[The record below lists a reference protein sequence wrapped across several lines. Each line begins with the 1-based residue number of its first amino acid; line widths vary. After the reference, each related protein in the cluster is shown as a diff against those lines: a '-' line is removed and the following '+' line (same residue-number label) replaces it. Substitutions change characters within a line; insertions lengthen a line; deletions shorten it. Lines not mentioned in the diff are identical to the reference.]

1 MSQVLMLRRKATRI
15 AGVGASL
22 GALALGGSAL
32 ADAAT
37 SKTSTTGTSTTP
49 QGTQGSAPQG
59 AQQGR
64 PQRDPTTPGGHV
76 GANGKTEA
84 ALPADVAAKV
94 KAAAEAKVSGGTVER
109 VETDVDHG
117 SPYEAHVRKS
127 DGTELEVLVNKDFKV
142 TAVNDMQ
149 HP

>member
-1 MSQVLMLRRKATRI
+1 MSTSLRLRKGLMTVA
-15 AGVGASL
+15 AL

-37 SKTSTTGTSTTP
+37 SGGSSTSGSSSSGSSNSTQQQPP
-49 QGTQGSAPQG
+49 QGGP
-59 AQQGR
+59 
-64 PQRDPTTPGGHV
+64 RDPTKPGGHR
-76 GANGKTEA
+76 GANGQVEQ

-94 KAAAEAKVSGGTVER
+94 KAAAEAKVPGGTVER

-127 DGTELEVLVNKDFKV
+127 DGTELEVLVNKDFAV
-142 TAVNDMQ
+142 TAVNTMQ

>member
-1 MSQVLMLRRKATRI
+1 MSVFPRFRKGLMAV
-15 AGVGASL
+15 AAL

-37 SKTSTTGTSTTP
+37 SSGSSSTGSSSSGSTT
-49 QGTQGSAPQG
+49 TQQQAPQG
-59 AQQGR
+59 Q
-64 PQRDPTTPGGHV
+64 PPRDPTKPGGHR
-76 GANGKTEA
+76 GANGQVEQ
-84 ALPADVAAKV
+84 ALPSDVASKV
-94 KAAAEAKVSGGTVER
+94 KAAAEAKVPGGTVER

-127 DGTELEVLVNKDFKV
+127 DGTELEVLVDKDFAV
-142 TAVNDMQ
+142 TAVNTME

>member
-1 MSQVLMLRRKATRI
+1 MSVFLRLRKGLMAV
-15 AGVGASL
+15 AAL

-37 SKTSTTGTSTTP
+37 SSSSTTGSSSSGSSTTQQQP
-49 QGTQGSAPQG
+49 
-59 AQQGR
+59 QGR
-64 PQRDPTTPGGHV
+64 PPRDPTKPGGHR
-76 GANGKTEA
+76 GANGQVEQ
-84 ALPADVAAKV
+84 ALPSDVAAKV
-94 KAAAEAKVSGGTVER
+94 KAAAEAKVPGGTVER

-127 DGTELEVLVNKDFKV
+127 DGTELEVLVNKDFAV
-142 TAVNDMQ
+142 SAVNTMQ

>member
-1 MSQVLMLRRKATRI
+1 MSMSLRLRRGLTAV
-15 AGVGASL
+15 AAL

-32 ADAAT
+32 ANAAT
-37 SKTSTTGTSTTP
+37 SSGSSSSSSSTAQ
-49 QGTQGSAPQG
+49 QGYPSPGGAPQG
-59 AQQGR
+59 QS
-64 PQRDPTTPGGHV
+64 PRDPTVPGGHRA
-76 GANGKTEA
+76 ANGQTEA
-84 ALPADVAAKV
+84 ALPSDVAAKV

-127 DGTELEVLVNKDFKV
+127 DGTELEVLVDKDFNV
-142 TAVNDMQ
+142 TAVNTMQ

>member
-1 MSQVLMLRRKATRI
+1 MFQGIRKTVMAVV
-15 AGVGASL
+15 AL

-32 ADAAT
+32 AGAAT
-37 SKTSTTGTSTTP
+37 SGTGTGPTSP
-49 QGTQGSAPQG
+49 PPGH
-59 AQQGR
+59 R
-64 PQRDPTTPGGHV
+64 PDPNTPGGHV
-76 GANGKTEA
+76 GANGKTEQ
-84 ALPADVAAKV
+84 ALSSDVAAKV

-127 DGTELEVLVNKDFKV
+127 DGSELVVLVNKDFQV
-142 TAVNDMQ
+142 TAVDSMQ

>member
-1 MSQVLMLRRKATRI
+1 MAVA
-15 AGVGASL
+15 AL

-37 SKTSTTGTSTTP
+37 SSSSTTGSSSSGSSTTQQQP
-49 QGTQGSAPQG
+49 
-59 AQQGR
+59 QGR
-64 PQRDPTTPGGHV
+64 PPRDPTKPGGHR
-76 GANGKTEA
+76 GANGQVEQ
-84 ALPADVAAKV
+84 ALPSDVAAKV
-94 KAAAEAKVSGGTVER
+94 KAAAEAKVPGGTVER

-127 DGTELEVLVNKDFKV
+127 DGTELEVLVNKDFAV
-142 TAVNDMQ
+142 TAVNTMQ